1 MFDHSDDRAPA
12 LAAGVSVAGTFGAV
26 VKEDGRGDQF
36 EVRVIAVLCIS

>member
-1 MFDHSDDRAPA
+1 MFDHSDDRPPA
-12 LAAGVSVAGTFGAV
+12 LTASVSVAGTFGAV